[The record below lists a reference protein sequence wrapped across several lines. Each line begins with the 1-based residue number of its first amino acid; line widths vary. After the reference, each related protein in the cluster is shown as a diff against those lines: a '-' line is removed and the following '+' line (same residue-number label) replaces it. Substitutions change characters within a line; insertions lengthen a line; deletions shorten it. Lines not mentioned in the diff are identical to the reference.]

1 MIWLYFASIV
11 ILIITAVIMY
21 IYDKDDFL
29 DTDLATIIVSIFF
42 AIFPIV
48 NTIMV
53 LFAIWMLMDEAK
65 DRLKQLT
72 LREFLNKF
80 KNEDSNKG

>member
-80 KNEDSNKG
+80 KNEDSKKK